1 MKTATTTA
9 INLGNNEAISRGI
22 TANADGTFTAVT
34 FTASKTFKTYAGAC
48 KWMAARLSK

>member
-1 MKTATTTA
+1 MKTATTTT
-9 INLGNNEAISRGI
+9 INLGNNETISRAI

-34 FTASKTFKTYAGAC
+34 FTASKTFRTYAGAC